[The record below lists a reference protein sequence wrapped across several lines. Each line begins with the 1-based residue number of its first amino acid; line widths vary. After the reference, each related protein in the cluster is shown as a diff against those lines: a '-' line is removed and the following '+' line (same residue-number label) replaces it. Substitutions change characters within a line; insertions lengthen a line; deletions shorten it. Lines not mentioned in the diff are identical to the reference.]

1 MRGSRLTNRQK
12 TMRQLKNTQN
22 ITDRTSSVTNSYL
35 RDIHKYPMVS
45 ADEEVELALKIK
57 HGGAEAE
64 EARRRLIEA
73 NLRFVVTVA
82 NQYHQRNMDLSDL
95 ISEGNIG
102 LVKAAERFDE
112 TRGFK
117 FISYAVWHI
126 RQSIISAISDK
137 GRVVRVP
144 QNQQNLLNLLAHLQ
158 METMQTEQRQPTS
171 EEFAQFADITPEKAA
186 ALIALQGKSVSID
199 TPLSDDSD
207 ASIGDMIASDNQ
219 TDTDINRESLR
230 TELRELLRQILSTR
244 EQEVISRSFGIDRSE
259 QSLDEISLALG
270 LSRERVRQIREKAV
284 NKLRHSKHISLLSQY
299 LG

>member
-1 MRGSRLTNRQK
+1 
-12 TMRQLKNTQN
+12 MRQLKNTQN
-22 ITDRTSSVTNSYL
+22 ITDRTSSVTSTYL

-57 HGGAEAE
+57 RGGAEAE

-82 NQYHQRNMDLSDL
+82 NQYHQRNMDLADL

-102 LVKAAERFDE
+102 LVRAAERFDE

-144 QNQQNLLNLLAHLQ
+144 QNQQNLLNMLAHLQ

-171 EEFAQFADITPEKAA
+171 EEFAQFADISQEKAA
-186 ALIALQGKSVSID
+186 ALIALQGKAVSID

-207 ASIGDMIASDNQ
+207 ASIGDMMASDSRA
-219 TDTDINRESLR
+219 DTAINRESLR
-230 TELRELLRQILSTR
+230 IDLRELLRQILSKR

-259 QSLDEISLALG
+259 ESLDEISLALG

-284 NKLRHSKHISLLSQY
+284 TKLRSSKHISLLSQY